1 MQSANA
7 RVHRKVEDAMR
18 KAEEVY
24 ETYEY
29 LASVK
34 DNAIRKSFG
43 IDLNSDSSESESD
56 SENDCDNQLNST
68 NEEELPLN
76 QPIVNS
82 GPLIDLLRKCNLNWF

>member
-1 MQSANA
+1 
-7 RVHRKVEDAMR
+7 MR
-18 KAEEVY
+18 K
-24 ETYEY
+24 TYEY

-56 SENDCDNQLNST
+56 SEKDCDNQLNST

-76 QPIVNS
+76 QPISKPIVNS
-82 GPLIDLLRKCNLNWF
+82 GQLIDLLRKCNLNWF

>member
-1 MQSANA
+1 MHI
-7 RVHRKVEDAMR
+7 HRKVEDAMR
-18 KAEEVY
+18 K
-24 ETYEY
+24 TYEY

-76 QPIVNS
+76 QPISKPIVNS
-82 GPLIDLLRKCNLNWF
+82 GQLIDLLRKCNLNWF